1 MTCSLTDQQ
10 LENLYRVVYTEIALA
25 RKDNRPFDIK
35 AFSSDL
41 YKSIL
46 QKSGDANKAATFVQ
60 QVPEF
65 VLSAMTVNELWRHLS
80 STGFD
85 ANQVMSLAREFKDEQ
100 KGFSN
105 VVDYVGAKVDQKQ
118 QEQEIIADQNGKDEV
133 QPGVEDVPEEESAK
147 PSNPWSTTGQEAK
160 YWNPKK
166 NPREF
171 AARNQIDADKSF
183 HNSVVRSVGTAVREA
198 EGDSSK
204 ARLGNHVGFKLQ
216 VVPATEFPFEHL
228 YKETQ
233 LWLTGPE
240 ADQEKHNK
248 GVLAVIT
255 DNEGNWLYFNDKG
268 EVGTREDGRPVY
280 QFIRVPREKA
290 GELNF
295 MRYHPESGQLIEQLL
310 TPKEMLAKEQR
321 EAAKN
326 GTPYTEEFSKQRLEE
341 LTQERKDK
349 TAFIKKM
356 RDFVSSDKKN
366 RVLLDITGGTL
377 GVFTQKWSKIGKFV
391 TDEDMR
397 SITLDK
403 SVTGTGGGRYM
414 IRLKN
419 IATPIPIDR
428 PQINADLAFK
438 IASVLTLPIK
448 VEGEYLPNSAKVD
461 YAKQFLQNGNKYS
474 NNFTVSYN
482 PEDGSIF
489 VSIAGAKSTIPTPE
503 QLERSG
509 LSTENLRKH
518 IVDSLMNVF
527 WREQVKGQPEYK
539 PSRLSINDDLV
550 SRGEYVDYNL
560 QTDNGKITSATAESK
575 NYYDFL
581 RENAQIGVAG
591 TNDMDVTMLNAYLHF
606 APTQEVVDQVEGKT
620 KEEPKAKAEVK
631 APDPHEDD
639 INSDLISGLLKSRGL
654 DNSATQDQIRSAK
667 NWYENSPLA
676 KHISFK
682 AMFNVVN
689 SDAFARW
696 TVDGITLYQGANYTD
711 LYHEAWHGFSQLFL
725 TKEQKKKLYE
735 EARNI
740 PGLKDKSDFEIE
752 EHLAEDFR
760 KYVMSGAKS
769 QAGKTRN
776 SIFRR
781 IWNFL
786 KEFFFGISPRD
797 AQTQPDSV
805 AKIHEVYNRLFFGQ
819 LNEYLPSINN
829 VQFGVL
835 NKGIEPVEKTSEE
848 EGEKVVNQPLS
859 LEESRLVVDSI
870 DSLIS
875 EAINQLNRYRGDT
888 TATTQILTEK
898 SKLSKL
904 YENIKENFQKRR
916 DKYAEEAERESDPF
930 LKRKLEDNIRLLN
943 YIIKNFGDPAK
954 VLAGSESK
962 GVVFYHQQ
970 KTKFLGVSQ
979 RIYDVTDEVT
989 SDEDVIN
996 KGMRRNDRA
1005 GNELS
1010 LKELANDETL
1020 YLIRSLHRIDEGKV
1034 VKNRLGI
1041 PELVDFDK
1049 TWNKIVRTLEGS
1061 ITPEEMYSKLQAT
1074 QGIFPEFT
1082 QLLQKLAD
1090 PSRTSLTRSEFDMNT
1105 KFWQDFN
1112 KPRVP
1117 LIQMILDKSVREDSE
1132 GNVSETYDMR
1142 VGQASADY
1150 FKVIG
1155 TWKNKFRTDSP
1166 SNNKYILQDAQR
1178 HNYLNT
1184 SAVMR
1189 DFADPRGQ
1197 LKEGREYEFLRAI
1210 GMYFDESNPIMEDLL
1225 KAAKGAYGV
1234 GYIFNAIKT
1243 VNNALQTLQKPTSEQ
1258 QAAHT
1263 AAHAFILDPIEG
1275 LRKPQPDL
1283 RFDTNASRVKA
1294 LAELHAKFSDEYSD
1308 FSVVNAENNR
1318 QYEHTLN
1325 NTLTVIIN
1333 SINKAKTYQELVDPL
1348 VDTEN
1353 NFRHMRWLNIN
1364 RNPIAASSVWLNS
1377 VFDLDRF
1384 KPDGSPNQNFGKKRM
1399 ASTEEGSG
1407 PVKINLENL
1416 SGVQIVI
1423 NGLYPETGIATSRSD
1438 RFTKFLS
1445 DFHMMLLNGRV
1456 ELMRHASKS
1465 SAYDIVVSSLRTD
1478 PSKKDANLY
1487 VDTSKFIS
1495 PKGSDNYDGFGYA
1508 FKIIQGYI
1516 GAELRRV
1523 RMVNEN
1529 LDYYRTVAG
1538 YNREV
1543 GGGQIAGQVLTAFD
1557 DVLSDSLKQ
1566 QLYNLKVDFQQA
1578 MAEDANLRD
1587 QVKTQ
1592 VKQYF
1597 DKQVAQN
1604 NAILNETGEK
1614 YIHQRVYEKIRS
1626 GIKGLSN
1633 EQVEQAAV
1641 RSFTYNSWIH
1651 NFESTALI
1659 YGDLCQY
1666 NHAKEEFHKRNAG
1679 TGSTGYMFR
1688 TDKAAQQHITD
1699 VVGRKYAES
1708 IGAPAR
1714 GYNGTF
1720 NTAVLAD
1727 SVVDSVYEKE
1737 YRDFF
1742 TRYYNDLYSSRKD
1755 LNQAQKSK
1763 LVSEKVEAAM
1773 EPYSRMK
1780 EGDGQGWVS
1789 FDSYRIMRILEGK
1802 WTENQE
1808 RLYHDIIQGKHKGNA
1823 EVLQFFPAYKVQQYG
1838 PLETSGLPVMAFH
1851 KFSLFPM
1858 IPSVIQGTNMELV
1871 HNMMVNQGIDY
1882 ALFESGSKLGALTS
1896 GGKPDKIYSDNQQR
1910 VINQGLQFTKNTV
1923 FANYLKDQLD
1933 IHNEYKGKVIFPTQL
1948 RKLIEEGLFEN
1959 GVPTDFLPRS
1969 PAEKKI
1975 SQWSGMDEQA
1985 KIKASPLYSLAKR
1998 YEDHIDELSQ
2008 LKKQELLEEAGWT
2021 EDKYGNPVGDLKN
2034 LLDVVRNNLGR
2045 QDIAD
2050 HQLDFLDTDE
2060 VGNLKWDLS
2069 MHLNADKLERLLTA
2083 MVNNRLVRQKVKGE
2097 SLVQVS
2103 TTLFEKAAGEAGATR
2118 FTNPTAADLKKY
2130 GTNDLPTYHKVDPKD
2145 PNSKTAAMKVKIA
2158 LQGDSRNL
2166 LNLMHNDGSPIS
2178 TRERLNEMLKSE
2190 EWLDRGANRRAV
2202 TMVGVRIPV
2211 QGLNSMEFMEVY
2223 EFLPEEAGNI
2233 IVPPS
2238 EIVAKSG
2245 ADFDIDKLTVFMTA
2259 LGEGGEFLTREGYTK
2274 GTEQIDKELE
2284 KIREQYAPI
2293 KEKAM
2298 ATLQEARST
2307 RDLSKEFLRK
2317 ELPRIEEAIRAVR
2330 EERDHLLELI
2340 RGVIEQLQSTSR
2352 MPANLVE
2359 ASKVSDQELLKAL
2372 WPLYKNNRLQGI
2384 DARIAKYYSD
2394 IRALKSEKMEQLY
2407 QEKSDQ
2413 FESLKD
2419 YQEMVKEARKSAD
2432 EKLGPFKKK
2441 MRKLR
2446 ELKKRYAST
2455 VENEII
2461 EDIRSILEHPSNYI
2475 SLIRPNG
2482 TDIVRPVA
2490 DGPEGLAEHVQDY
2503 NPRENFTSAPPK
2515 KGVSPTRVL
2524 EVGYNLYK
2532 HESNNIGKRTL
2543 GIGAVE
2549 NTYSTIFN
2557 RIGAYMNTSYVYPWG
2572 KVPQERRI
2580 KLLLPHNEFSS
2591 SREDVAIPDAGPA
2604 REQLKADLV
2613 KAGKIVLDKNGKVL
2627 QVKQNSGYP
2636 SQLFNDLAD
2645 IVGDKEEALKAYLN
2659 IKSEPFKEKYGQWE
2673 NTIMRQFGR
2682 SGYEY
2687 TIRKSSPDTKLTMHR
2702 PDEFAWS
2709 ETEDGKKYTIF
2720 FNQERTSRTRPFE
2733 ETKKDY
2739 IENIINPEIEEY
2751 KKQGNQEALS
2761 LARRYKAHFE
2771 ETIKSLRDLKLHL
2784 IHNELYAAM
2793 NRGKLISPADIRQNY
2808 LNSLDEVARLNTVE
2822 LAKDYYGEPLLIM
2835 SAGPAGIKQFIAPG
2849 EPGYK
2854 RRDEQTGVGGI
2865 YFNRDVKMI
2874 EKYGGFEP
2882 GGEKPGKGKDVYYAF
2897 LRTKKPFYILDP
2909 EAQKVRPMAHSKTL
2923 SQEDIETLKA
2933 HGYDSIIWERGYDV
2947 DGFEEKGPKPSR
2959 PKLEVV
2965 GLGGGQ
2971 QVEIVAS
2978 YNEGIRQ
2985 GEEPRKRISLSNL
2998 YDAAG
3003 ENRIADVISQL
3014 MNGWVDIEKD
3024 AWVFFVQGNNEI
3036 TPTLLFLIKSGVPF
3050 RQAAWFVSQPLV
3062 REYVREQRLARSTFA
3077 GPMHKAPEEPNYYRV
3092 KAKSEVLKHIFGK
3105 TFKSQELYTKTVE
3118 MTNKALGANGEFTP
3132 EMIEKIVKTKDT
3144 QSDLAKA
3151 AFLHFLEIEEMMKG
3165 IANLKF
3171 KTNVDTRRSTT
3182 LFDAQNRLAEIEML
3196 RDESRL
3202 PTELIDKVLE
3212 ESVIGSFF
3220 VQDFQLKL
3228 WSKLFSLRNN
3238 DTLTQFLNGVIK
3250 DRDMRSEVEKNFG
3263 DDMERFVS
3271 EFKNDLLLF
3280 IFQNSL
3286 RDFNLGIDKTY
3297 KGMAVSEAPIKYVD
3311 KLEFGAFVKKDESG
3325 QPKIFVDPLQ
3335 LKSDWISKAFTA
3347 GSSSA
3352 NSYKERELATLPT
3365 KAFMWRGVD
3374 SEKEYYKFVVERE
3387 YLRYLIPF
3395 SDFQRTMEYKEN
3407 YRRNQSILQQSKTTQ
3422 ESQEA
3427 FAARVARATY
3437 EQMLRNKALENTFNP
3452 WKMFQSDTSVPL
3464 QFLQIVQQYPQLE
3477 KEYSFISQLA
3487 VVSDPKLDMSNL
3499 TLKDRDLS
3507 ADKVNRYYE
3516 NLRKL
3521 SDPSVEKV
3529 PDREE
3534 NMRISMFFAKLPMFA
3549 FMQSGLSKNA
3559 NSFTAVVSY
3568 EPFVKMME
3576 KPVKDFVNNVLN
3588 GPDAEVVLQRFMD
3601 QFIEQN
3607 GRRNRKMRSKFKNY
3621 LLDKTP
3627 RAMRSD
3633 YDPEAE
3639 STRPDVTRD
3648 LRPLNKEGTY
3658 GYTDMKIGALDKKTN
3673 TYNMTPKKTADYSA
3687 MLKGNPHVV
3696 FVFSDNVYS
3705 RENPNLKT
3713 GGSVDMR
3720 SMGNSMGIL
3729 TALKRGEPMKN
3740 LTPEQITQ
3748 MKNKIEADIMELV
3761 SLRDDGKDIAFSEAG
3776 YGSPDTMPD
3785 ELFLYLSERL
3795 YEEFGFINPGSSS
3808 LPSVKEIIGR
3818 EQGISQQEIDDFM
3831 RQCFGQ

>member
-10 LENLYRVVYTEIALA
+10 LENLYRVVYTEMALA

-35 AFSSDL
+35 TFSSDL

-118 QEQEIIADQNGKDEV
+118 QEQEVITDQNGKDEV

-606 APTQEVVDQVEGKT
+606 APTQEVIDQVEGKT
-620 KEEPKAKAEVK
+620 KEEPKAKTEVK
-631 APDPHEDD
+631 TPDPHEDD

-667 NWYENSPLA
+667 NWYESSPLA
-676 KHISFK
+676 KHIPFK

-725 TKEQKKKLYE
+725 TKEQKKQLYN
-735 EARNI
+735 EARNL
-740 PGLKDKSDFEIE
+740 PGLKDKSDFEVE

-760 KYVMSGAKS
+760 KYAMSGAKT
-769 QAGKTRN
+769 QGGKARN

-805 AKIHEVYNRLFFGQ
+805 DKIREVYNKLFFGQ

-835 NKGIEPVEKTSEE
+835 NKGVEPLEKTSEE
-848 EGEKVVNQPLS
+848 NGEEVVNQPLS

-875 EAINQLNRYRGDT
+875 EAINQLNKYRGDN

-904 YENIKENFQKRR
+904 YENIKENFTKRR
-916 DKYAEEAERESDPF
+916 DKYAEEAERETDPF
-930 LKRKLEDNIRLLN
+930 TKRKLEDNIRLLN
-943 YIIKNFGDPAK
+943 YIIKNFGDPSK
-954 VLAGSESK
+954 VLSGSESK

-979 RIYDVTDEVT
+979 RIYDVTDEAS
-989 SDEDVIN
+989 SDEDIIN
-996 KGMRRNDRA
+996 KGMRRNDRS

-1020 YLIRSLHRIDEGKV
+1020 YLIRSLHRIEDGKI

-1061 ITPEEMYSKLQAT
+1061 ISPEEMYSKLQAT

-1090 PSRTSLTRSEFDMNT
+1090 PARTSMTRSEFDMNT

-1117 LIQMILDKSVREDSE
+1117 LIQMILDKSVREDND
-1132 GNVSETYDMR
+1132 GNVTETYDMR

-1150 FKVIG
+1150 FKVIA

-1184 SAVMR
+1184 PAVMR
-1189 DFADPRGQ
+1189 EFADPRGQ
-1197 LKEGREYEFLRAI
+1197 LKEGKEYEFLRAI
-1210 GMYFDESNPIMEDLL
+1210 GMYFDESNPVMEDML
-1225 KAAKGAYGV
+1225 KAAKGTYGV

-1243 VNNALQTLQKPTSEQ
+1243 VNNALQAHPKPTSEQ
-1258 QAAHT
+1258 QAAQT

-1275 LRKPQPDL
+1275 LRKAQPDL
-1283 RFDTNASRVKA
+1283 KFDTNASRIKA

-1325 NTLTVIIN
+1325 NTLTVIVN

-1353 NFRHMRWLNIN
+1353 NFRHMRWLNID

-1465 SAYDIVVSSLRTD
+1465 SAYDIIVSSLRTD

-1487 VDTSKFIS
+1487 VDTTKFIS
-1495 PKGSDNYDGFGYA
+1495 PKGSDSYDGFGYA

-1516 GAELRRV
+1516 GAELRRIK
-1523 RMVNEN
+1523 MVNDN
-1529 LDYYRTVAG
+1529 LEYYRTIAG

-1543 GGGQIAGQVLTAFD
+1543 GGGKIAGQVFTAFD

-1566 QLYNLKVDFQQA
+1566 QLYNLKGDFQQA
-1578 MAEDANLRD
+1578 MMEDEGLRN

-1597 DKQVAQN
+1597 DNQVARN

-1708 IGAPAR
+1708 IGAPSR

-1720 NTAVLAD
+1720 NTAILAD
-1727 SVVDSVYEKE
+1727 SVVNSVYEKE

-1742 TRYYNDLYSSRKD
+1742 TKYYNELYSSRKD
-1755 LNQAQKSK
+1755 MGQAQKSK
-1763 LVSEKVEAAM
+1763 VIAEKVEAAM
-1773 EPYSRMK
+1773 EPYSNMK

-1808 RLYHDIIQGKHKGNA
+1808 RLYHEIIAGKHKGNA

-1858 IPSVIQGTNMELV
+1858 IPSVIQGTNMEVV
-1871 HNMMVNQGIDY
+1871 HNMMTNQGIDY
-1882 ALFESGSKLGALTS
+1882 ALFESGSKLGSLTA
-1896 GGKPDKIYSDNQQR
+1896 GGKPDKIYKDNEQR
-1910 VINQGLQFTKNTV
+1910 VINEGLQFTKNTI

-1933 IHNEYKGKVIFPTQL
+1933 IHNEYKGKVIFSTQL

-1959 GVPTDFLPRS
+1959 GVPVDFLEGS
-1969 PAEKKI
+1969 GAEKRI
-1975 SQWSGMDEQA
+1975 SQWASMDEQA
-1985 KIKASPLYSLAKR
+1985 REKVSPLYRLAKR
-1998 YEDHIDELSQ
+1998 YENHIDELSR

-2021 EDKYGNPVGDLKN
+2021 EDKFGNPVGDLKN
-2034 LLDVVRNNLGR
+2034 LLDVVRNNLSR

-2060 VGNLKWDLS
+2060 MGNLKWDLS
-2069 MHLNADKLERLLTA
+2069 MHLSADKLERLLTA

-2103 TTLFEKAAGEAGATR
+2103 TSLFEKAAQQAGSK
-2118 FTNPTAADLKKY
+2118 FTNPTEADLKKY
-2130 GTNDLPTYHKVDPKD
+2130 GTNDLPTYHKIDPKD

-2166 LNLMHNDGSPIS
+2166 LNLTHNDGSPIA
-2178 TRERLNEMLKSE
+2178 TWERLNEMLKSE
-2190 EWLDRGANRRAV
+2190 EWLDKGANRKAI

-2223 EFLPEEAGNI
+2223 EFLPPEAGNI

-2259 LGEGGEFLTREGYTK
+2259 LGENGEFLTREGYTK
-2274 GTEQIDKELE
+2274 GTDQIDAELE
-2284 KIREQYAPI
+2284 KIRAQYAPI

-2298 ATLQEARST
+2298 AALEEARST
-2307 RDLSKEFLRK
+2307 RDLSKEFLSK
-2317 ELPRIEEAIRAVR
+2317 EVPRIEEAIRAVR
-2330 EERDHLLELI
+2330 EERSHLLELI
-2340 RGVIEQLQSTSR
+2340 RGVIEQLQNTSR

-2359 ASKVSDQELLKAL
+2359 ASKQSDQDLLKAL
-2372 WPLYKNNRLQGI
+2372 FALSKNNRLAQI
-2384 DARIAKYYSD
+2384 DARISKYYSD
-2394 IRALKSEKMEQLY
+2394 IRTLKSEKMEQLY
-2407 QEKSDQ
+2407 QEKSEQ

-2419 YQEMVKEARKSAD
+2419 YQEMLKEARKSAD
-2432 EKLGPFKKK
+2432 EKLNPFKKQ
-2441 MRKLR
+2441 MRELR

-2461 EDIRSILEHPSNYI
+2461 EDIKSILEHPSNYI

-2490 DGPEGLAEHVQDY
+2490 DGKDGLAEHVQDY

-2580 KLLLPHNEFSS
+2580 KLLLPHNSF
-2591 SREDVAIPDAGPA
+2591 
-2604 REQLKADLV
+2604 
-2613 KAGKIVLDKNGKVL
+2613 
-2627 QVKQNSGYP
+2627 
-2636 SQLFNDLAD
+2636 
-2645 IVGDKEEALKAYLN
+2645 
-2659 IKSEPFKEKYGQWE
+2659 
-2673 NTIMRQFGR
+2673 
-2682 SGYEY
+2682 
-2687 TIRKSSPDTKLTMHR
+2687 
-2702 PDEFAWS
+2702 
-2709 ETEDGKKYTIF
+2709 EDGK
-2720 FNQERTSRTRPFE
+2720 
-2733 ETKKDY
+2733 
-2739 IENIINPEIEEY
+2739 
-2751 KKQGNQEALS
+2751 
-2761 LARRYKAHFE
+2761 
-2771 ETIKSLRDLKLHL
+2771 
-2784 IHNELYAAM
+2784 
-2793 NRGKLISPADIRQNY
+2793 
-2808 LNSLDEVARLNTVE
+2808 EV
-2822 LAKDYYGEPLLIM
+2822 K
-2835 SAGPAGIKQFIAPG
+2835 
-2849 EPGYK
+2849 
-2854 RRDEQTGVGGI
+2854 
-2865 YFNRDVKMI
+2865 
-2874 EKYGGFEP
+2874 
-2882 GGEKPGKGKDVYYAF
+2882 
-2897 LRTKKPFYILDP
+2897 
-2909 EAQKVRPMAHSKTL
+2909 
-2923 SQEDIETLKA
+2923 
-2933 HGYDSIIWERGYDV
+2933 
-2947 DGFEEKGPKPSR
+2947 
-2959 PKLEVV
+2959 
-2965 GLGGGQ
+2965 
-2971 QVEIVAS
+2971 
-2978 YNEGIRQ
+2978 
-2985 GEEPRKRISLSNL
+2985 ISLSNL
-2998 YDAAG
+2998 YDASG

-3407 YRRNQSILQQSKTTQ
+3407 YRRNQSILQQSKTIQ

-3729 TALKRGEPMKN
+3729 TALKRGESMKN